1 MATPNANALAR
12 AGEQQ
17 IDPTTIF
24 NVAVGGDLSALTPQ
38 QQLDYYQAVCR
49 SLGLNPLTRPFG
61 LLKLNNKTTL
71 YALKDCT
78 EQLRS
83 TRRISIQIVSRETLE
98 GVYVVTARATTPDG
112 RNDEATGAVN
122 LHGLKGEQL
131 ANAFMKAETK
141 AKRRVTLSI
150 SGLGLLDESE
160 AGSIAGVQQIN
171 VPVQIGNGIEAIDGV
186 IIDGEQP
193 KAKKSQPN
201 QIKVQPAQIGLDQWQ
216 CSRATAMRLLNVCA
230 ELQKHGIDDEQM
242 RQYLPDGVQSRKDL
256 SEQQAVDLAEE
267 FEAWLEVFTNGQAVE
282 GEAING

>member
-1 MATPNANALAR
+1 MSNALAR
-12 AGEQQ
+12 AGDQQ

-83 TRRISIQIVSRETLE
+83 TRRISIQIVSRETIE

-112 RNDEATGAVN
+112 RTDEATGAVN
-122 LHGLKGEQL
+122 LHGLKGEPL

-160 AGSIAGVQQIN
+160 AGSIAGVQQIS
-171 VPVQIGNGIEAIDGV
+171 VPVQTASGVEAIEGV
-186 IIDGEQP
+186 IVDGDQP
-193 KAKKSQPN
+193 QAKQSPPD
-201 QIKVQPAQIGLDQWQ
+201 QIKVQPASIGLDQWQ
-216 CSRATAMRLLNVCA
+216 CSRATAMRLIDVCKA
-230 ELQKHGIDDEQM
+230 LAAHGVTETQM
-242 RQYLPDGVQSRKDL
+242 RGALPAGVQSRKDL
-256 SEQQAVDLAEE
+256 SEEQALETLE
-267 FEAWLEVFTNGQAVE
+267 RFERRLSELNGHAVE
-282 GEAING
+282 SEGADNE